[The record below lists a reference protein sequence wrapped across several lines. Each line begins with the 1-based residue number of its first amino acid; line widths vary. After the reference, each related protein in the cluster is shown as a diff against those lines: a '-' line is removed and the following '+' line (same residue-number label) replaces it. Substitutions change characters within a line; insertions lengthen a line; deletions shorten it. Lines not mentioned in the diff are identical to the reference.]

1 MYWLRPVLGQVLAYM
16 GSIQTQL
23 NNNYT
28 VNISTKPNL
37 KVKRINLDYQVGF
50 GSGQRD
56 ECYELVL
63 VGDVVGWIAN
73 LDSTQIQTIT

>member
-1 MYWLRPVLGQVLAYM
+1 M

-23 NNNYT
+23 NNNYA

-50 GSGQRD
+50 GSGQHD
-56 ECYELVL
+56 ECYELDF
-63 VGDVVGWIAN
+63 VGDVVGWIEN
-73 LDSTQIQTIT
+73 MDPTQIQTIY